1 MLVQVH
7 QMSTQNPY
15 LLNKLTSLLVVT
27 SFIFIS
33 SCNNNKTDVETLNLE
48 WFDDFNDVSL
58 DTNFWNVEYG
68 NGCPDLCGFGNNE
81 AQTYTGSNHNLR
93 VENGKLILS
102 ATFDSIFKSVKLT
115 TANRV
120 DFNTGIVEVSAK
132 LPNSRGCWPAIWLLP
147 TLERPLNWPLDG
159 EIDIMENVGYFPN
172 YVYGTIHTSTY
183 NHL

>member
-7 QMSTQNPY
+7 PMSTQNPY

-33 SCNNNKTDVETLNLE
+33 SCNNNKTDVESVNLE

-81 AQTYTGSNHNLR
+81 AQTYTAVSYTHLR
-93 VENGKLILS
+93 AHE
-102 ATFDSIFKSVKLT
+102 T
-115 TANRV
+115 
-120 DFNTGIVEVSAK
+120 
-132 LPNSRGCWPAIWLLP
+132 
-147 TLERPLNWPLDG
+147 
-159 EIDIMENVGYFPN
+159 
-172 YVYGTIHTSTY
+172 
-183 NHL
+183 